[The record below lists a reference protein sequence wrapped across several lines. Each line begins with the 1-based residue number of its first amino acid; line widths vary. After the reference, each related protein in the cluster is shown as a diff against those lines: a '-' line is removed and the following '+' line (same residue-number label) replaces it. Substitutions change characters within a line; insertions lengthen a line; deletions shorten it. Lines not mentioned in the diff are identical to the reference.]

1 MVLFVLVTTAV
12 ILDWV
17 VLFAVADVT
26 FALFVVAVVVD
37 IVSRDEDDNDD
48 CWFCC

>member
-1 MVLFVLVTTAV
+1 MVLFVLVTIAV

-26 FALFVVAVVVD
+26 FALLAVVAVVVD

-48 CWFCC
+48 C

>member
-26 FALFVVAVVVD
+26 FALLVVGAVVVD

-48 CWFCC
+48 C